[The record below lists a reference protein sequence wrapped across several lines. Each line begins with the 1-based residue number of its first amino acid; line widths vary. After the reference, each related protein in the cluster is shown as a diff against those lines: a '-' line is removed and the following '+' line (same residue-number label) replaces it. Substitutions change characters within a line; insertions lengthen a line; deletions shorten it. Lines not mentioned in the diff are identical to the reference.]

1 MRFWLPVLMLCSF
14 LVSGQSSIAGLQ
26 TIGKNISSTKSPYRY
41 ERLMFKYQAYPSSVD
56 STEAQHL
63 YYGRNFI
70 RDKVSTKDPEFLK
83 LAEAFHQN
91 NISDCIRIG
100 KELYA
105 KDPTNLDILLI
116 LLRAYEQQENIEE
129 FSFHMAQL
137 RLLTDAI
144 KSSGD
149 GRTPETA
156 YLANS
161 VGDEYIFLN
170 ILNVGPDYIR
180 SSTTLEDSVLDVWQ
194 KGDSKIYIKV
204 LYADLD

>member
-1 MRFWLPVLMLCSF
+1 MLCSF
-14 LVSGQSSIAGLQ
+14 LVSGQRTLSDLEV
-26 TIGKNISSTKSPYRY
+26 IGKNISNTRSPYRY
-41 ERLMFKYQAYPSSVD
+41 ERLLFKYQSYPASVD
-56 STEAQHL
+56 SIEAQHL

-70 RDKVSTKDPEFLK
+70 RDKVSTTDAEFLK
-83 LAEAFHQN
+83 LAEAFRLN

-105 KDPTNLDILLI
+105 KDPTNLDVLLI
-116 LLRAYEQQENIEE
+116 ILRAYEQKEDAKE
-129 FSFHMAQL
+129 FSLHVAQL
-137 RLLTDAI
+137 RLLTGAI

-161 VGDEYIFLN
+161 LGDEYIFLN

-180 SSTTLEDSVLDVWQ
+180 SSTTLKDGVMDVWT
-194 KGDSKIYIKV
+194 KDSSKIYVKV
-204 LYADLD
+204 FFADLD